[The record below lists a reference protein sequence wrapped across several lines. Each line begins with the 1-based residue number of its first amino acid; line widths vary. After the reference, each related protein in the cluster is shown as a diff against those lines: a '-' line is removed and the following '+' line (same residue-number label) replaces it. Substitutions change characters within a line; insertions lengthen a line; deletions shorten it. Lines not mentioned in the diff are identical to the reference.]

1 VLTGPVEKGL
11 HRIAWDLRAPAHR
24 LPPDRPRGELD
35 ELFGDPLTGPF
46 VQPGEY
52 RVTLSQ
58 RVGGVVT
65 DLSAPAAFKVVAD
78 PQSGLTT
85 ADCTARWQFDEK
97 LQALRRDIGG
107 SIEQASVAT
116 TRVKAVTKA
125 LDATPAAPRALH
137 DRVRA
142 LERQLDGIL
151 VALRGD
157 RTLGSR
163 SGPQPIAISE
173 RVNTIRGELRS
184 TLGRPTQT
192 HEEQYQIAPDLFG
205 PRRSGLRQ
213 AIDVDLPAIERELE
227 RLGAPYVAR
236 G

>member
-1 VLTGPVEKGL
+1 LTAALTP
-11 HRIAWDLRAPAHR
+11 R
-24 LPPDRPRGELD
+24 PPRE
-35 ELFGDPLTGPF
+35 
-46 VQPGEY
+46 
-52 RVTLSQ
+52 
-58 RVGGVVT
+58 
-65 DLSAPAAFKVVAD
+65 
-78 PQSGLTT
+78 
-85 ADCTARWQFDEK
+85 
-97 LQALRRDIGG
+97 
-107 SIEQASVAT
+107 
-116 TRVKAVTKA
+116 
-125 LDATPAAPRALH
+125 LH

-213 AIDVDLPAIERELE
+213 AIDVDLPAIERDLE
-227 RLGAPYVAR
+227 RPGEPYVAR